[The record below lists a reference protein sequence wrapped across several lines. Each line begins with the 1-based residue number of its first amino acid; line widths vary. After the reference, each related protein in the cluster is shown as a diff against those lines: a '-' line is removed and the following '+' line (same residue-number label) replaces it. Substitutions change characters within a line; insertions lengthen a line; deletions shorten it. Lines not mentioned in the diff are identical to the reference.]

1 MERQYFYLLDNEQCG
16 PFVLADLR
24 DVNLPPEILVW
35 YEGMAEW
42 QPAATLPELQDLYQ
56 VPPPQAPIPNQP
68 SVKKR
73 AKNPTLK
80 FFRIV
85 LAILFLIFA
94 VALVGSG
101 LENNPIEITPFIM
114 GVIFLGLGIWL
125 LLKKS
130 QYITT
135 GPQNQNDYTDA
146 DGAIYAQE
154 QNMLQQD
161 DYLDN
166 GDDFD

>member
-35 YEGMAEW
+35 YEGLAEW
-42 QPAATLPELQDLYQ
+42 QPASTLPELQDLYQ
-56 VPPPQAPIPNQP
+56 VPPQQAPIPNQP
-68 SVKKR
+68 QVKR
-73 AKNPTLK
+73 QAKNPTLK

-85 LAILFLIFA
+85 LAIFFLVFA
-94 VALVGSG
+94 IGLVGSG
-101 LENNPIEITPFIM
+101 LENNPIEITPFVM

-130 QYITT
+130 QYIH
-135 GPQNQNDYTDA
+135 GSGRNQDDYTDA
-146 DGAIYAQE
+146 DGAIYAQ
-154 QNMLQQD
+154 QMNMMQQD
-161 DYLDN
+161 DYSDD
-166 GDDFD
+166 GDYD